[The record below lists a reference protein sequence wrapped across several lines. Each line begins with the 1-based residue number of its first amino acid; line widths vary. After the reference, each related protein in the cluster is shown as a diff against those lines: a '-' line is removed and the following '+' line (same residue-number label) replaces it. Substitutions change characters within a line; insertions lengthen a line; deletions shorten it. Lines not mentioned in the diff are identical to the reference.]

1 MSKYH
6 EDESVKLSRM
16 TRSITEPILR
26 LSNQV
31 NRNDIAYTNE
41 KGMSKY
47 RGDKS

>member
-16 TRSITEPILR
+16 TRSITEPMLR
-26 LSNQV
+26 PANQV

-41 KGMSKY
+41 KEMSKY
-47 RGDKS
+47 RGHKS